1 MSLPAETLRQFFYEY
16 RHSSTEQ
23 KKEILDYLVQFDT
36 TLEAQQRI
44 LRCALD
50 YDILHPIADGKEN
63 VLRSSEISV
72 VLFKRVWKY
81 LPKDLDKSEF
91 LSDILVNIS
100 LEARR
105 ILSERRCVA
114 KTGEE
119 YTKIITPF
127 AIAYHVFLTLVF
139 FDVSALSKEEFS
151 RYSELLLMSQVLKAD
166 LRRAALNDTSIA
178 CKLHNTLTELEQIK
192 LNFLKNHYDF
202 SIEGLSKACQNVA
215 ISPPSLA
222 IKEQEALM
230 VSVQNNAERLQYQLM
245 LELNK
250 LAYGQM
256 NSFGQLRFAD
266 PKPQAYSEEEFL
278 DEDFFI
284 EKKPEIPVASSSKSS
299 FWQDKISKFGDFL
312 SYSHSDVSTEAEWY
326 YRFPPY

>member
-1 MSLPAETLRQFFYEY
+1 MSLPANTLRQFFYEY

-23 KKEILDYLVQFDT
+23 KEEILDYLIRFDT
-36 TLEAQQRI
+36 TVEAQQRL
-44 LRCALD
+44 LRYALD

-72 VLFKRVWKY
+72 VLFKRVVKH
-81 LPKDLDKSEF
+81 LSEDINKNEF
-91 LSDILVNIS
+91 LSDIFLNIS

-139 FDVSALSKEEFS
+139 FDISALSNEDFS

-166 LRRAALNDTSIA
+166 LRRSSLNNTTIA
-178 CKLHNTLTELEQIK
+178 CKLHNTLTALEQIK
-192 LNFLKNHYDF
+192 LNFLKNHYDL
-202 SIEGLSKACQNVA
+202 SIEGLTQACQ
-215 ISPPSLA
+215 SLA
-222 IKEQEALM
+222 INPQPLTLKEQETLM
-230 VSVQNNAERLQYQLM
+230 VSVQNDVERLQYQII

-250 LAYGQM
+250 LAYGQA
-256 NSFGQLRFAD
+256 NIFGQLRFAAS
-266 PKPQAYSEEEFL
+266 KPLAYSEEEFL
-278 DEDFFI
+278 EEDLFI
-284 EKKPEIPVASSSKSS
+284 EKKPEIPIASSSKSS
-299 FWQDKISKFGDFL
+299 FWQDKASKLGDFL
-312 SYSHSDVSTEAEWY
+312 NYSHSDLGTEAEWY